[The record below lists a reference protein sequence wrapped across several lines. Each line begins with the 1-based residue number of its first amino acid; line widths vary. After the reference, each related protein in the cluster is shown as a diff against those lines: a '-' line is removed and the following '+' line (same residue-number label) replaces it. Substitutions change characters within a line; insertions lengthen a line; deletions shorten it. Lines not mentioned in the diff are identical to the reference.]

1 MATGTSSSAKYT
13 VAGAGDIQADDL
25 KAEDVSAVI
34 TGTGTIACFAT
45 KELSVGGLGS
55 GKINYR
61 GTPAIK
67 TKLLSKVKLIS
78 IDATA
83 D

>member
-1 MATGTSSSAKYT
+1 MH
-13 VAGAGDIQADDL
+13 
-25 KAEDVSAVI
+25 
-34 TGTGTIACFAT
+34 TIACFAT